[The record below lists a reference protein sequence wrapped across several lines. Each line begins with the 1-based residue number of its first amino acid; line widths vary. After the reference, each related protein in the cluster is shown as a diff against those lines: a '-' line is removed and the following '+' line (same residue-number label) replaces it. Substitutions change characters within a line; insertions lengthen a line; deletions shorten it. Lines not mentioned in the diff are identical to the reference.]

1 MIIFFSSSKKQLF
14 SKSNLH
20 SPNLGPLLG
29 LGFRPNFRV
38 WRLGTR
44 IKGLVFGVWGLEF
57 QGNLQGGWRK
67 VKGGGG
73 GGGVKKKIKNFKK
86 KNPMVECCP
95 SLIMHHFLIITAD
108 SNVLFLDHCISG
120 TQRMMGQ
127 DLASQAFLTQR

>member
-1 MIIFFSSSKKQLF
+1 MGRVGHQGQMIQKKFSRKKHLF

-44 IKGLVFGVWGLEF
+44 NKGLGFGVWGFEF

-67 VKGGGG
+67 VR
-73 GGGVKKKIKNFKK
+73 GGGVLKKSGKMLKKK
-86 KNPMVECCP
+86 
-95 SLIMHHFLIITAD
+95 IMHHFLIITAD

-120 TQRMMGQ
+120 TQ
-127 DLASQAFLTQR
+127 